1 MTPPGV
7 SANAFSPKLDFGGG
21 PFVYFM
27 LFPDPSKQLHR
38 NTHTMIGIFL
48 IFFRNWYPL
57 NLL

>member
-38 NTHTMIGIFL
+38 NTHTMIGIFFL
-48 IFFRNWYPL
+48 FFL
-57 NLL
+57 GIDIL